1 MEIMLLDNGEFSNYE
16 EAMAGSD
23 FNKWFEVMK
32 FEIGFMYEN
41 KVWILVDLSDDRR
54 VIENKWIFKKKT
66 DVNGNVT
73 VYKVRFVVKGFR

>member
-1 MEIMLLDNGEFSNYE
+1 MEVMLLDNGEFSKYE
-16 EAMAGSD
+16 EAMAGPD

-32 FEIGFMYEN
+32 SEIGFMYEN

-73 VYKVRFVVKGFR
+73 VYKV